1 MAPKK
6 TKAPEIPGSYGE
18 ICMATT
24 IRTRFAPSP
33 TGFLHVGGLRTA
45 LYNYLF
51 ARNQK
56 GRFILRIEDTD
67 RSRLVEDAVENLIS
81 TLKRMGIEYDE
92 GPDKG
97 GNFGPY
103 IQSQRIGMY
112 REHAEQLVESGDAY
126 YCFCTPERLKEVRAQ
141 QERLNQ
147 QPKYD
152 GHCRNL
158 SPGEVKEKLNQGLPH
173 VVRLKMPLT
182 GETVFRDLIRGE
194 VQVQNEL
201 TDDQVLLK
209 SDGYPTYHL
218 ANVID
223 DHYMQISHVI
233 RGEEWLLS
241 VPKHIR
247 LYQAF
252 GWEIPQ
258 MAHLPLLLNPDRSKL
273 SKRQGDVAVEDFL
286 EKGYLPEA
294 LNNFVA
300 LLGWNPGTD
309 QEFFSLKELTRLFSL
324 ERVNKAGAVFDLKK
338 LNWMNGHYIRE
349 LPEERLFSFLTPFLQ
364 KAGYSVSDREKTRKI
379 ILAVYKNI
387 SRGEELPEKAA
398 IFYRDTIEI
407 SNANARA
414 VLAKSTSRTVVQTF
428 LAKIK
433 PQESLDLNSFSAIM
447 KEIQNETGIKKQDLW
462 MPVRVALTGYTHGPE
477 LPIVIE
483 VLGKE
488 KIQNFVEQ
496 VISKFYSD

>member
-1 MAPKK
+1 MTA
-6 TKAPEIPGSYGE
+6 
-18 ICMATT
+18 T

-56 GRFILRIEDTD
+56 GQFVLRIEDTD
-67 RSRLVEDAVENLIS
+67 RSRLVEGAVENLIS
-81 TLKRMGIEYDE
+81 TLRRMGIEYDE

-97 GNFGPY
+97 GDFAPY
-103 IQSQRIGMY
+103 IQSQRIEMY
-112 REHAEQLVESGDAY
+112 REHAEKLVESGDAY
-126 YCFCTPERLKEVRAQ
+126 YCFCTPERLKELRAQ

-158 SPGEVKEKLNQGLPH
+158 TPGEVKEKLSRGIPH

-182 GETVFRDLIRGE
+182 GETIFTDLIRGE
-194 VQVQNEL
+194 VRVQNEL

-223 DHYMQISHVI
+223 DHYMKISHVI

-324 ERVNKAGAVFDLKK
+324 ERVNKAGAVFDLQK

-349 LPEERLFSFLTPFLQ
+349 LPEERLISFLTPFLQ
-364 KAGYSVSDREKTRKI
+364 KAGYDVSDGEKTRKI

-398 IFYRDTIEI
+398 IFYRDTIKI
-407 SNANARA
+407 SDADART
-414 VLAKSTSRTVVQTF
+414 VLAKPASRTVLQTF
-428 LAKIK
+428 LAKIRPK
-433 PQESLDLNSFSAIM
+433 ESLNLNSFSVIM
-447 KEIQNETGIKKQDLW
+447 KEIQAETGIKKQELW
-462 MPVRVALTGYTHGPE
+462 MPIRVALTGYTHGPE

-488 KIQNFVEQ
+488 KIQNFVQQ
-496 VISKFYSD
+496 VISEFYSV